1 MREVCNE
8 LFELSEKILYE
19 DLNQINYARVNS
31 SILKDL
37 ANSTEDLMIND
48 YQKYFGIVKQL
59 LGQKQRNKSIGEDQ
73 YKNVR
78 SFSIGKLMQL
88 TPITLSDMQSKLEAK
103 DWVKS
108 DNIITLSLYLGVCY
122 FTVGT

>member
-1 MREVCNE
+1 
-8 LFELSEKILYE
+8 
-19 DLNQINYARVNS
+19 
-31 SILKDL
+31 
-37 ANSTEDLMIND
+37 
-48 YQKYFGIVKQL
+48 
-59 LGQKQRNKSIGEDQ
+59 
-73 YKNVR
+73 
-78 SFSIGKLMQL
+78 MQL